1 MPNKNLYNNSSILIA
16 TFSPWK
22 NNIRAA
28 TNGMIEPMLS
38 YMLPNFKE
46 TWLIDQPYPGSDKI
60 FPTIEEYIG
69 KKLKRIEKTTF
80 FILPLLP
87 FLYFT
92 NKPGTQI
99 AHKIRDFLSVIETGL
114 KRKKKFDIFVGL
126 ESINALAGIVLKKM
140 GRVSTVIYYVSDY
153 SPKRFNNTFIN
164 NFYLWLDRM
173 AAMHCDYIWDVSPA
187 MQPARIS
194 VGLNPQKS
202 APIILVPNA
211 LFENQLIYVPFEKR
225 EKKSVVFVGTLGLEN
240 GPDIAIEAFREV
252 VKSIKDATLH
262 IIGGG
267 GQGFEA
273 EYLQKLI
280 KKYSL
285 EKNVI
290 FHGPI
295 WDLPKLSSM
304 ISHYQIGL
312 APYKRFEGSI
322 RLYGDATKLRIYAAS
337 GLAII
342 ATDVPPLGKELSE
355 RKAAV
360 IVKSNKDALAKAI
373 IQLLEAPQKIKKMTE
388 YSKKY
393 AKNNIWDNTY
403 RNALLGIEKTN

>member
-22 NNIRAA
+22 NNVRAA

-60 FPTIEEYIG
+60 FPTIEEYAV
-69 KKLKRIEKTTF
+69 KKLKKVEKTTF

-87 FLYFT
+87 FLYLT

-114 KRKKKFDIFVGL
+114 KQKKKFDIFIGM
-126 ESINALAGIVLKKM
+126 ESVNALAGVLLKKM
-140 GRVSTVIYYVSDY
+140 GRVSKVIYYVSDY
-153 SPKRFNNTFIN
+153 SPKRFNNTLIN

-173 AAMHCDYIWDVSPA
+173 AAMHSDYIWDVSPA

-202 APIILVPNA
+202 APVILVPNA
-211 LFENQLIYVPFEKR
+211 LCEKR

-240 GPDIAIEAFREV
+240 GPDTAIEAFREV
-252 VKSIKDATLH
+252 IRSVKDATLH

-273 EYLQKLI
+273 KYLQKLI
-280 KKYSL
+280 TKYNL

-290 FHGPI
+290 FHGAI
-295 WDLPKLSSM
+295 WDLPKLSAM

-355 RKAAV
+355 KKAAV
-360 IVKSNKDALAKAI
+360 IVKSNKDALAKAM
-373 IQLLEAPQKIKKMTE
+373 IQLLKAPQEIKKMTE

-393 AKNNIWDNTY
+393 AKNNIWENTY
-403 RNALLGIEKTN
+403 RNALLGMEKIN